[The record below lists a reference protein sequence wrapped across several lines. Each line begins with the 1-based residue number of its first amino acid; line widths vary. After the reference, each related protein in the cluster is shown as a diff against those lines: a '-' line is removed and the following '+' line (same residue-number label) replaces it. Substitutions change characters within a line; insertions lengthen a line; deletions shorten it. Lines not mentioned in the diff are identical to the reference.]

1 MRVTASGGLQ
11 GRLSAYLKKVLAVS
25 FSLFK
30 ATTQKSCNGI
40 GELRLERE
48 NYALKYEFVWPR
60 GMFFPLAPYRGGSK
74 THALT
79 LHINGDTL
87 SLSQDIP
94 GGLSY
99 KRPFWPPWNF
109 FRGGR
114 LGTCLKYSPDAAA
127 ASGNSTCLIYTGLH
141 LRPKNIF

>member
-1 MRVTASGGLQ
+1 MGADASGGLQ

-48 NYALKYEFVWPR
+48 NYALKYEFVWPP
-60 GMFFPLAPYRGGSK
+60 GMFFPLALYRCGSK

-94 GGLSY
+94 GSLS
-99 KRPFWPPWNF
+99 
-109 FRGGR
+109 
-114 LGTCLKYSPDAAA
+114 
-127 ASGNSTCLIYTGLH
+127 
-141 LRPKNIF
+141 